1 MNIGNNLKTV
11 SDSGRGMNDID
22 LFPITEEMLKF
33 IDDESFNLEMYRTN
47 EFKNI
52 VNQTN
57 KISQRMYYLQ
67 VNKYS
72 VNYFYQVFF
81 HYK

>member
-1 MNIGNNLKTV
+1 MLFRKNISNCLKAV

-22 LFPITEEMLKF
+22 LFPVTEDLMKF
-33 IDDESFNLEMYRTN
+33 LDNDSFNLEIYRVN
-47 EFKNI
+47 ELRNI

-67 VNKYS
+67 VR
-72 VNYFYQVFF
+72 
-81 HYK
+81 